1 VLDLRALNRAL
12 LARQLLLERSALPAL
27 EAIER
32 LGGVQAQAPWPPY
45 YWLWTRL
52 SGFRPDELVKL
63 ITSRQAVRIALMR
76 GTIHLVGAADCLA
89 WRPLF
94 QPLLDRTLKTAFGR
108 RLGGV
113 DLAAVAA
120 DGRAL
125 VEAEPRT
132 MAALG
137 AALAVRHSAEPS
149 ALAQVVRA
157 TVPLVQPP
165 PRGIWDVGGQAT
177 VTSAESWLGRPLDP
191 SPDVTG
197 LVRRGI
203 AAYGPVTVKDLQTW
217 TGLTR
222 LKPVVEALRPE
233 LVTFRD
239 EQGRELF
246 DLPSAPRPAPE
257 TPAPV
262 RFLPEFE
269 NCLISYADRSRIMAD
284 AHRARLFTANGIFP
298 STILVD
304 GFVRGAWKISQ
315 GKGSATLRI
324 TEWEP
329 VRPADEELLA
339 EEGTRLLAFAAPDAA
354 PVIEFDRFR

>member
-1 VLDLRALNRAL
+1 MLDLRSLNRAL
-12 LARQLLLERSALPAL
+12 LARQLLLSRAPLTAL

-52 SGFRPDELVKL
+52 SGFRPDELVSL
-63 ITSRQAVRIALMR
+63 ITSRRVVRIALMR
-76 GTIHLVGAADCLA
+76 GTIHLVGADDCLA

-94 QPLLDRTLKTAFGR
+94 QPLLDRTLKSAFGR
-108 RLGGV
+108 RLEGI
-113 DLAAVAA
+113 DLAAVTA

-137 AALAVRHSAEPS
+137 TELAARHPADPA

-157 TVPLVQPP
+157 GVPLVQLP
-165 PRGIWDVGGQAT
+165 PRGVWGVGGQT
-177 VTSAESWLGRPLDP
+177 VVTSAESWLGRPLQAAPTPAD
-191 SPDVTG
+191 
-197 LVRRGI
+197 LVRRGL
-203 AAYGPVTVKDLQTW
+203 AAFGPASVKDLQTW
-217 TGLTR
+217 SGLTR
-222 LKPVVEALRPE
+222 LASVVKELRPE
-233 LVTFRD
+233 LVVFRD

-246 DLPSAPRPAPE
+246 DLPDAPRPDPS

-269 NCLISYADRSRIMAD
+269 NSLISYADRTRIMAE
-284 AHRARLFTANGIFP
+284 AHRSRLWTANGIFP
-298 STILVD
+298 GTILVD
-304 GFVRGAWKISQ
+304 GFVRGSWKISQ
-315 GKGSATLRI
+315 DKEAATLRI

-329 VRPADEELLA
+329 VSAAHREELA
-339 EEGTRLLAFAAPDAA
+339 EEGARLLAFAAPQAK
-354 PVIEFDRFR
+354 PVVEFGA